1 MSGPERS
8 PIENEPLRTPGQPPE
23 EQRRALLEDKFETPA
38 LLAAFVVALAL
49 IERFRRFRILPP
61 QPWLMTAC
69 AVGILGVAAW
79 RLGQIRPKLKRLR
92 EGIDGEKAV
101 GQ

>member
-1 MSGPERS
+1 MSGSERS
-8 PIENEPLRTPGQPPE
+8 PIENEPLRTPGESPE